1 MNDCDLKK
9 QKSEIRLKL
18 KQNRAALPDQTRQ
31 LYSETISEQL
41 LSLEEMMG
49 ARTVFIYISY
59 ASEVYTHNLIDRL
72 LIQGK
77 TLAVPNI
84 INRDYMIA
92 SPFSTWDDLETDSY
106 GILTPITVQQ
116 QTGDF
121 DVAITPGLGFTST
134 GHRMGLGKGYYDK
147 WFANNNVQNKI
158 ALAFEK
164 QLVDYL
170 PIEDTDIP
178 VDMIVTEKSVIRTKG

>member
-1 MNDCDLKK
+1 MNNCALKK

-18 KQNRAALPDQTRQ
+18 KQNRAALPDQTRL

>member
-1 MNDCDLKK
+1 MNNCDLKK

-41 LSLEEMMG
+41 LSLEEIMG

-84 INRDYMIA
+84 INRNYMIA
-92 SPFSTWDDLETDSY
+92 SPFSTWDDLEPDSY

-134 GHRMGLGKGYYDK
+134 GHRMGFGRGYYDK